1 MSRSGFA
8 GRMAGRLNTVPASD
22 TGRVSRWG
30 RWLWRARSRIVPVAL
45 ALGCLSV
52 VATRLSMPYPS
63 DQLNYM
69 SAAARFPAPMTSST
83 EMQQVT
89 RFGLLIPV
97 RLAIMVFGYSQAAYY
112 VVPLLGTL
120 ALMLGTYAVG
130 TLLFSR
136 MVGVAAAV
144 AVIAA
149 TPVFED
155 SSQLLPDVLA
165 AGLFTLALAMA
176 LAVRQR
182 RLPARGWVLAALGL
196 VLGWSYLV
204 REFIVFLWP
213 LIPVLIYRR
222 VRWTGLVWLV
232 VPIAAL
238 GLAETLLCWA
248 LYDDPLARIKAITGQ
263 GQGYSPTEIAGTF
276 RDKPRHVY
284 LLRLPTTLNDY
295 RDGAWLIL
303 LLGLTLLGGVVRPR
317 RFAVPAAWLALLW
330 VPLTLLGGIL
340 DPSRPRLRLQLI
352 RYWFPIFPGFVI
364 GGLGA
369 IWLAASALSAWAGAR
384 AANDRGRRAI
394 ALLFPATAVLLTAV
408 LTGTTAA
415 RGWRANPMTRATQL
429 ESLRSW
435 LARHDT
441 GAPVVWTD
449 RRTDGL
455 LRIYQNGPF
464 GGLAWHGTIR
474 TATPGGTVPAPGD
487 LVLFFDTERGRI
499 CGICREY
506 ARLDW
511 GNPPLPRPGWRQ
523 VYATRDGVVRL
534 YTAGPPAQG

>member
-1 MSRSGFA
+1 MSLQR
-8 GRMAGRLNTVPASD
+8 RVRP
-22 TGRVSRWG
+22 TGRPDTEPAPDDGRVARWG
-30 RWLWRARSRIVPVAL
+30 RWPWRERSRVVPVAL
-45 ALGCLSV
+45 VIGCLAV

-69 SAAARFPAPMTSST
+69 SAAARFPSPMNST

-97 RLAIMVFGYSQAAYY
+97 RLMIMVFGYSQAAYY

-136 MVGVAAAV
+136 TVGVAAAI

-176 LAVRQR
+176 LAIRQEK
-182 RLPARGWVLAALGL
+182 LPARGWVLAVLGL

-204 REFIVFLWP
+204 REFIVFVWP

-232 VPIAAL
+232 VPIVVLVL
-238 GLAETLLCWA
+238 GETLLCWA
-248 LYDDPLARIKAITGQ
+248 LYGDPLARVKAITGQ

-295 RDGAWLIL
+295 KDGYGLIL
-303 LLGLTLLGGVVRPR
+303 LLGLTLMAGVVRPR

-352 RYWFPIFPGFVI
+352 RYWFPIFPAFVI

-369 IWLAASALSAWAGAR
+369 IWVAASALSAWAGSR
-384 AANDRGRRAI
+384 TGRGRRAI
-394 ALLFPATAVLLTAV
+394 VLLVPATAVLLTAL
-408 LTGTTAA
+408 LTATTAA
-415 RGWRANPMTRATQL
+415 RGWRANPMTRVTQPA
-429 ESLRSW
+429 SLRSW
-435 LARHDT
+435 LAQHGTDAT
-441 GAPVVWTD
+441 VVWAD
-449 RRTDGL
+449 QRTDGL
-455 LRIYQNGPF
+455 LRIYQDGPF
-464 GGLAWHGTIR
+464 GGRAWHGTIR
-474 TATPGGTVPAPGD
+474 TATPSTVPAPGD
-487 LVLFFDTERGRI
+487 LVLFFDADRGRI
-499 CGICREY
+499 CGICRKY
-506 ARLDW
+506 ARLNW
-511 GNPPLPRPGWRQ
+511 GNPPAPRPGWRQ
-523 VYATRDGVVRL
+523 VYATGDGVVRL
-534 YTAGPPAQG
+534 YAAGPAAQD

>member
-1 MSRSGFA
+1 MSLQRRVRPT
-8 GRMAGRLNTVPASD
+8 GRPDTVPASD
-22 TGRVSRWG
+22 PGRASRWG
-30 RWLWRARSRIVPVAL
+30 SRLWGARARIVPVAL
-45 ALGCLSV
+45 ALGCLGV
-52 VATRLSMPYPS
+52 VGTRLSMPYPS

-69 SAAARFPAPMTSST
+69 SAAARFPSPMTGST

-136 MVGVAAAV
+136 TVGVAAAIT
-144 AVIAA
+144 VIAA
-149 TPVFED
+149 TPVFLD
-155 SSQLLPDVLA
+155 SSQLLPDIPA
-165 AGLFTLALAMA
+165 TGLFTLALAMA
-176 LAVRQR
+176 LAVRQG

-232 VPIAAL
+232 APIVAL

-248 LYDDPLARIKAITGQ
+248 LYDDPLARVKAITGQ
-263 GQGYSPTEIAGTF
+263 GQGYSPPEIAGTF
-276 RDKPRHVY
+276 RDLPRHEY

-295 RDGAWLIL
+295 RDGAWLIV

-317 RFAVPAAWLALLW
+317 RLAVPVAWCALLW

-340 DPSRPRLRLQLI
+340 DPSKPRLRLQLI
-352 RYWFPIFPGFVI
+352 RYWFPIFPAFVI

-369 IWLAASALSAWAGAR
+369 IWLAASALSAAAGTP
-384 AANDRGRRAI
+384 AANDRARRAI
-394 ALLFPATAVLLTAV
+394 TLLLPATAVLLTAV

-415 RGWRANPMTRATQL
+415 SGWRANPMTRVTQL

-441 GAPVVWTD
+441 DATVVWAD
-449 RRTDGL
+449 QRTDDL
-455 LRIYQNGPF
+455 LRVYQHGPF

-474 TATPGGTVPAPGD
+474 TAVPGGAVPAPGD
-487 LVLFFDTERGRI
+487 LVLFFDAQRGRI
-499 CGICREY
+499 CGICRKY
-506 ARLDW
+506 ARLNW
-511 GNPPLPRPGWRQ
+511 GNPPLPRPGWQQ
-523 VYATRDGVVRL
+523 VYATRDNVVRL
-534 YTAGPPAQG
+534 YAAGPAAQG

>member
-1 MSRSGFA
+1 M
-8 GRMAGRLNTVPASD
+8 
-22 TGRVSRWG
+22 SRWG
-30 RWLWRARSRIVPVAL
+30 SRLWGARARIVPVAL
-45 ALGCLSV
+45 ALGCLAIV
-52 VATRLSMPYPS
+52 GTHLSMPYPS

-69 SAAARFPAPMTSST
+69 NAAARFPSPLTSSH
-83 EMQQVT
+83 EMQQLT

-136 MVGVAAAV
+136 TVGVAAAV
-144 AVIAA
+144 TVIAA

-155 SSQLLPDVLA
+155 SSQLLPDILA
-165 AGLFTLALAMA
+165 TGLFTLALAMA
-176 LAVRQR
+176 LAVRR
-182 RLPARGWVLAALGL
+182 GTLPARGWVPAVLGL

-213 LIPVLIYRR
+213 LIPVIVYRR
-222 VRWTGLVWLV
+222 VRWTGLVRLV
-232 VPIAAL
+232 VPVVAL
-238 GLAETLLCWA
+238 VLAETLLCWA
-248 LYDDPLARIKAITGQ
+248 LYGDPLARVKAITGQ
-263 GQGYSPTEIAGTF
+263 GQGYSPPEIAGTF
-276 RDKPRHVY
+276 RDLPRHEY

-317 RFAVPAAWLALLW
+317 RFAVPAAWFALLW
-330 VPLTLLGGIL
+330 VPLTLLGGVL

-352 RYWFPIFPGFVI
+352 RYWFPLFPAFVI

-369 IWLAASALSAWAGAR
+369 IWLAASVLSERAGAR
-384 AANDRGRRAI
+384 SANDRVRRATT
-394 ALLFPATAVLLTAV
+394 LVVPATAVLLTAV

-415 RGWRANPMTRATQL
+415 RGWWADPMTRATQL

-435 LARHDT
+435 LAGHDT
-441 GAPVVWTD
+441 GSPVVWAD
-449 RRTDGL
+449 QRTDGL
-455 LRIYQNGPF
+455 LRVYQDGPF
-464 GGLAWHGTIR
+464 GGRAWHGTIL
-474 TATPGGTVPAPGD
+474 TATPGGAVPAPGD
-487 LVLFFDTERGRI
+487 LVVFFDAERGRI
-499 CGICREY
+499 CGICRQY
-506 ARLDW
+506 ARLNW

-534 YTAGPPAQG
+534 YAVGQG